1 MRGGE
6 SQAEIRVAAVHRARI
21 RTCRAR
27 GGAARNA
34 GKPPPPP
41 STSRERERELLSPSA
56 CAHATQHGAAFDS
69 LY

>member
-6 SQAEIRVAAVHRARI
+6 SEAEIRVAAVHRARI

-41 STSRERERELLSPSA
+41 STSRERELLSPSP
-56 CAHATQHGAAFDS
+56 CAHATQRGAAFDS
-69 LY
+69 LYY

>member
-6 SQAEIRVAAVHRARI
+6 SEAEIRVAAVHRARI

-41 STSRERERELLSPSA
+41 STSRERESCYRLAPALTQRNAGQPSIPS
-56 CAHATQHGAAFDS
+56 TS
-69 LY
+69 